1 MFTSFDMQT
10 LGILPNLAE
19 GISQQDHV
27 YTLKVQITTEI
38 MSASNRR
45 QVRCLINQSD
55 GTLNVGSARDSQ
67 GNDKIVEP
75 EIITKSVASL
85 PTPTVPVFDVAPFN
99 VVAPETIRNRAIDS
113 DGVRAVRLQRH
124 VAT

>member
-1 MFTSFDMQT
+1 
-10 LGILPNLAE
+10 
-19 GISQQDHV
+19 
-27 YTLKVQITTEI
+27 
-38 MSASNRR
+38 MSASNHR

-55 GTLNVGSARDSQ
+55 GTLNVASARDSQ
-67 GNDKIVEP
+67 GIDKTAEP

-99 VVAPETIRNRAIDS
+99 AVAPETIRVLAVDS